1 MRSLLRDACQRP
13 LAAPVDLFY
22 WERTAAHLQFRDEL
36 QALAAAHPNLRV
48 HLLATREGEVPAAR
62 IDTHDLQ
69 VAGDDTPLAQRH
81 VLACG
86 PDGFVAAARER
97 LAHQVAGFQAE
108 AFTPSAPLRD
118 ASSEGEVSLTLAR
131 SGRQL
136 SVPRGR
142 SLLESLEAHGI
153 KPKHGCRMGICNTC
167 TCDRVSGATRHLR
180 TGDLQSE
187 SAQPVRICVSAP
199 TTDLTLDL

>member
-1 MRSLLRDACQRP
+1 M
-13 LAAPVDLFY
+13 DLFY

-48 HLLATREGEVPAAR
+48 HLLTTREGERRPRASIPMICRWPAMTRRWRSAMCWSAVR
-62 IDTHDLQ
+62 MDSL
-69 VAGDDTPLAQRH
+69 PLRVNAWRTRW
-81 VLACG
+81 LAS
-86 PDGFVAAARER
+86 R
-97 LAHQVAGFQAE
+97 
-108 AFTPSAPLRD
+108 PSLPPAPLRD

-153 KPKHGCRMGICNTC
+153 EAQA
-167 TCDRVSGATRHLR
+167 VAAWASATPAPVIASVAPPATFAPR
-180 TGDLQSE
+180 LQSE

-199 TTDLTLDL
+199 ITDLTLDL

>member
-1 MRSLLRDACQRP
+1 
-13 LAAPVDLFY
+13 
-22 WERTAAHLQFRDEL
+22 
-36 QALAAAHPNLRV
+36 
-48 HLLATREGEVPAAR
+48 
-62 IDTHDLQ
+62 
-69 VAGDDTPLAQRH
+69 
-81 VLACG
+81 
-86 PDGFVAAARER
+86 
-97 LAHQVAGFQAE
+97 
-108 AFTPSAPLRD
+108 
-118 ASSEGEVSLTLAR
+118 VSLTLAR

-153 KPKHGCRMGICNTC
+153 KPRHGCRMGICNTC
-167 TCDRVSGATRHLR
+167 SCDRVSGATRHLR